1 VVNWLSGKI
10 NAANECQAARQHQHG
25 APPCIHPCLFA
36 TRRRVRMSAGGP
48 LKSDSNRPILAV
60 RTLTRRITPWA
71 QGLRYMYES
80 QHTLHFLRLL
90 GHWGRDTYTQNTKTN
105 RPNDTCIC
113 DGKISVSKS
122 PPIETLLAKS

>member
-1 VVNWLSGKI
+1 
-10 NAANECQAARQHQHG
+10 
-25 APPCIHPCLFA
+25 
-36 TRRRVRMSAGGP
+36 
-48 LKSDSNRPILAV
+48 
-60 RTLTRRITPWA
+60 
-71 QGLRYMYES
+71 MYES